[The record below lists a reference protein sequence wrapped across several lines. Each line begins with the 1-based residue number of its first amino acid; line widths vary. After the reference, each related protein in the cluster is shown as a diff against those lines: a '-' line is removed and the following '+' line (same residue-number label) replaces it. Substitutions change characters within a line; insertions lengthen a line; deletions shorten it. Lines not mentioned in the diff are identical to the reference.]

1 MHLPSPRVCE
11 MLTSCFRIAQRDAA
25 KQRREEK
32 LQMQREGRAAETRE
46 RVTEMREKDKAT
58 MDMFKALAKER
69 FG

>member
-1 MHLPSPRVCE
+1 MCTV
-11 MLTSCFRIAQRDAA
+11 LTSRFRIAQRDAA

-32 LQMQREGRAAETRE
+32 LQMQREGRGVDARQRIT
-46 RVTEMREKDKAT
+46 VMRDKDKAT

>member
-1 MHLPSPRVCE
+1 
-11 MLTSCFRIAQRDAA
+11 MLTCRFRVAQRDAA

-32 LQMQREGRAAETRE
+32 LQMQRKERAAETQE
-46 RVTEMREKDKAT
+46 RVTAMREKDKAT

>member
-1 MHLPSPRVCE
+1 
-11 MLTSCFRIAQRDAA
+11 MLMGRFRIAKRDAA

-32 LQMQREGRAAETRE
+32 LQMQREERAAETRG
-46 RVTEMREKDKAT
+46 RVTALREKDKAT

>member
-1 MHLPSPRVCE
+1 
-11 MLTSCFRIAQRDAA
+11 MLTSFLRIAQRDAA

-46 RVTEMREKDKAT
+46 RVTALREKDKAT